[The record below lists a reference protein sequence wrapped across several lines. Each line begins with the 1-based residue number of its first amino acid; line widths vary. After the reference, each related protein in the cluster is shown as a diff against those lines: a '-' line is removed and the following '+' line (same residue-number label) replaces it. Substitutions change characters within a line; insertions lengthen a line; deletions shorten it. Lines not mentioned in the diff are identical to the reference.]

1 MDKVYVVTR
10 NGDEFTETCGVYTDK
25 KTAEKEC
32 FYQFE
37 DEVEEY
43 NLDEW
48 VTTVHAAPA
57 MVYIYGYEVIEYD
70 GEVAILNYSHYPAY
84 DGMTDF
90 VSIKDSYGA
99 IRINM
104 RKVYPITGDYEEDSK
119 IFEDYE
125 NRMRHYTD
133 VYRGYL
139 ESGMGYNL
147 CVKKLREEIDKD
159 IGVVKEV

>member
-10 NGDEFTETCGVYTDK
+10 NCDEFTEICGAYADR
-25 KTAEKEC
+25 KTAEKER
-32 FYQFE
+32 FYQFA
-37 DEVEEY
+37 DEVKEY

-48 VTTVHAAPA
+48 VTTVHAVPA
-57 MVYIYGYEVIEYD
+57 MVCIYGYEVIGYD
-70 GEVAILNYSHYPAY
+70 GEEVRLNYSHYPAC
-84 DGMTDF
+84 DVTTDF

-99 IRINM
+99 IHINM

-125 NRMRHYTD
+125 NRMRHYAD

-147 CVKKLREEIDKD
+147 CAKKLREEIDKD
-159 IGVVKEV
+159 IGVVKDV

>member
-10 NGDEFTETCGVYTDK
+10 NCGEFTEICGIYADK

-32 FYQFE
+32 FYRFA
-37 DEVEEY
+37 DEVKEY
-43 NLDEW
+43 NLNEW
-48 VTTVHAAPA
+48 VTTVHAVPA
-57 MVYIYGYEVIEYD
+57 MAYIYGYETIGCD
-70 GEVAILNYSHYPAY
+70 GEVFRLNYSHYPAY
-84 DGMTDF
+84 DDMTDY
-90 VSIKDSYGA
+90 VSIKGSYSA
-99 IRINM
+99 TRINI

-133 VYRGYL
+133 VYKGYL